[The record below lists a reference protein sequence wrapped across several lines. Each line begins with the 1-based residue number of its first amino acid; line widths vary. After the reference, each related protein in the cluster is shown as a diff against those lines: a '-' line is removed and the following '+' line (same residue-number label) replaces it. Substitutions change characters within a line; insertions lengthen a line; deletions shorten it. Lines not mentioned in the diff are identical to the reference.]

1 MDIKTNSFCVSII
14 CQVVK
19 QMDKLIRERIAK
31 ADDSFKECVFT
42 VMEVFDI
49 LLNIKELEF
58 CDIAV
63 SRGPCGDVTFT
74 IGGTPLAY
82 INND

>member
-1 MDIKTNSFCVSII
+1 M
-14 CQVVK
+14 K